1 MSKVNCKSDFTRY
14 LRIKDLSGKDIGWP
28 DFDWAA
34 TFWTFSKSQAFTVGV
49 TAGVSHNCH
58 RTADGRIR
66 VVFNDHRL
74 LSVTLKVEL
83 IAQIPDEQ
91 YPDRLKQIAQ
101 TAVLKTELTCAEVQ
115 YVGDDE
121 EVIVLPILHSTGSDG
136 SGGCSCV
143 TATEDEV
150 MQVIDDL
157 FHDPDKD

>member
-28 DFDWAA
+28 DFDWIA
-34 TFWTFSKSQAFTVGV
+34 TFWTFSKSQAFTASV
-49 TAGVSHNCH
+49 TAGVPVNCH

-66 VVFNDHRL
+66 VVFDNHRL
-74 LSVTLKVEL
+74 LSGTLKVEL

-121 EVIVLPILHSTGSDG
+121 EVIVLPILQSTGSDG
-136 SGGCSCV
+136 SGGCSC
-143 TATEDEV
+143 DEV
-150 MQVIDDL
+150 ASVDEVLQVIDGL
-157 FHDPDKD
+157 FDPDKE